1 MEPATI
7 FPAQVEHAPALQE
20 YGSSTPAFSAESR
33 MYVSAGAS
41 NSCSVP
47 SGSTS
52 LTLYTE
58 DPDVLEPEPAF
69 KPKDFE
75 TLFTDPSERGLFR
88 KALLALA
95 RCVVLSLQA
104 QEGESHRL
112 RDGIGGSEACPQCLS
127 PPLCYTVVVAHQNEV
142 KPSLTNVY
150 SYVLS

>member
-1 MEPATI
+1 
-7 FPAQVEHAPALQE
+7 
-20 YGSSTPAFSAESR
+20 
-33 MYVSAGAS
+33 MYVPAGAS

-69 KPKDFE
+69 KPNDFE
-75 TLFTDPSERGLFR
+75 TLFTDPSEHGLFR

-104 QEGESHRL
+104 PSSSIILPALRAVGNIVTGDGMQTQGACQEH
-112 RDGIGGSEACPQCLS
+112 D
-127 PPLCYTVVVAHQNEV
+127 
-142 KPSLTNVY
+142 SLVQVCKNADW
-150 SYVLS
+150 SSNGD